1 MISAYRGTAEL
12 GHGHCPNDAW
22 RYLKQLRWSGS
33 TALARTSYRAGIADA
48 EPDLAGLRGFSAL
61 ALKKTRKPA
70 RETVR
75 QA

>member
-1 MISAYRGTAEL
+1 LAAISSNCDGQE
-12 GHGHCPNDAW
+12 
-22 RYLKQLRWSGS
+22 
-33 TALARTSYRAGIADA
+33 ARLWLERAIAQGIADA